1 MLKGAKIRR
10 KSSAEQAASSFFA
23 STVKDV
29 VDYVVWDILLPSLK
43 EGVFSLITGGASMA
57 LFGDSRGPVRGGK
70 DRNGYTTY
78 NSYYEGERAA
88 SRGPRSRVDSR
99 GGSISVDD
107 LTRDEAYGIRDAL
120 IDYLDNYANVQ
131 VKDLYELAGCSETV
145 KYTDSQWGWY
155 SLREMEVRPLRNGMY
170 SVIMPPVVRLED

>member
-57 LFGDSRGPVRGGK
+57 LFGDSRGPARGSK
-70 DRNGYTTY
+70 DRTGYTTY

-107 LTRDEAYGIRDAL
+107 LTRDQAYSIRDAL

-155 SLREMEVRPLRNGMY
+155 SLREMEVRPLRNGLY